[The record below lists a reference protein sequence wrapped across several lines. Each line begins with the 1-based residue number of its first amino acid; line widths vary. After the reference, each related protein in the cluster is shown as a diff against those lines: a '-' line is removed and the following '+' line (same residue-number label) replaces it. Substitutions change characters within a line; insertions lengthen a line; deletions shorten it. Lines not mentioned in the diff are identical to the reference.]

1 MGDSFVVLMLEKP
14 QSVTPEV
21 TEILGEVK
29 ECLSAAVTKEG
40 TAGHQLM
47 AHRNWSRPWST
58 AKLQVAQSLLWA
70 ILQWPVDLTW
80 FFSCCNYTGKHE
92 NTLIMFQEIH
102 STTCNGILVVT
113 NESQLRSGKEEEE
126 KGETLLRAYMSGT
139 LSARLFRWSHLI
151 LALSFET
158 GVIVLTQEN
167 SA

>member
-1 MGDSFVVLMLEKP
+1 
-14 QSVTPEV
+14 
-21 TEILGEVK
+21 
-29 ECLSAAVTKEG
+29 
-40 TAGHQLM
+40 
-47 AHRNWSRPWST
+47 
-58 AKLQVAQSLLWA
+58 
-70 ILQWPVDLTW
+70 
-80 FFSCCNYTGKHE
+80 
-92 NTLIMFQEIH
+92 MFQEIH